1 MQLAQQQGTTY
12 FIPIFFVNIKRIV
25 AARDSL
31 QNYLLRMIFGFS
43 LIDLLLLVIGS
54 VSGLLS

>member
-12 FIPIFFVNIKRIV
+12 FIPFFLNIKRIV

-31 QNYLLRMIFGFS
+31 QNDLLRMIFGFS